1 LSQNTEVVKS
11 GSARLFIFYPK
22 LLVRLFSKE
31 NEKIDHFSHGKI
43 FFFEISSLSLFFL
56 PVHLSFITLF
66 FWHFFAHI
74 ERTTS
79 SSGGGGGGGT
89 IPVPGIKF
97 TY

>member
-1 LSQNTEVVKS
+1 MKS

-43 FFFEISSLSLFFL
+43 FFFRDLFFVFVLPPCPSLFHHHSFFFGTFSRTFL
-56 PVHLSFITLF
+56 S
-66 FWHFFAHI
+66 AQQ
-74 ERTTS
+74 TS
-79 SSGGGGGGGT
+79 SSSGGGGGGGGT

-97 TY
+97 T

>member
-1 LSQNTEVVKS
+1 VKS

-56 PVHLSFITLF
+56 PVHLSFIITLF
-66 FWHFFAHI
+66 FFGTFS
-74 ERTTS
+74 RTFLSAQQTS
-79 SSGGGGGGGT
+79 SSSGGGGGGGGGT

-97 TY
+97 T